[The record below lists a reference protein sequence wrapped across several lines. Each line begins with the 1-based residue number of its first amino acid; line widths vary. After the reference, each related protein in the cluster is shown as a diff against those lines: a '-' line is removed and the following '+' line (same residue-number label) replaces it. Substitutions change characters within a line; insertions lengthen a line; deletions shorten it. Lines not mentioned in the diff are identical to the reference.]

1 MVCDQIIREKE
12 RKLGRKLT
20 EKEKREIM
28 MMHGH
33 SEEEIFDEMNGEL
46 IYA

>member
-20 EKEKREIM
+20 EKEKREIEFGCTM
-28 MMHGH
+28 F
-33 SEEEIFDEMNGEL
+33 IL
-46 IYA
+46 